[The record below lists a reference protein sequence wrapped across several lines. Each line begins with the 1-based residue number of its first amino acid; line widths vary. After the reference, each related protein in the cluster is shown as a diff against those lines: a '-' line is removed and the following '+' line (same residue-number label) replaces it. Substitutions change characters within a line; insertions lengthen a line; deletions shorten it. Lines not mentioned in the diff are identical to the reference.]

1 MIRTHFSNFSH
12 FPAEHFTKKQI
23 PLPFQTEKMTKKI
36 LIHCVLVALFLMIP
50 VLSSPDFDGS
60 FRLFRVPMMQREF
73 LEMVLIILFFYLNYL
88 FLVPHYFNRKKYFS
102 YVVMI
107 TACYAVCIFAPKLIG
122 YSQVLYPHFPNP
134 HSHKPPPPKNIL
146 IPIDFFRKII
156 PFAFALLS
164 SFYLRLLIQ
173 NREAETQKSRAELL
187 SLKYQLQ
194 PHFLFNILNNIYSLS
209 LLKSDAAPES
219 ILKLSNVMRYVVN
232 EYDKDEVLLKDETAY
247 LEDYIALQLM
257 RTDENLE
264 FDFNKN
270 IGNENLK
277 IAPMILVSFIEN
289 AFKYGFNAEE
299 NSKISINISTSGNTL
314 FFKIKNKIVNHSDME
329 DSSKI
334 GMKNTM
340 EQLNYLYPNRYILD
354 IKNDS
359 EEYSVDLKIDLI
371 S

>member
-1 MIRTHFSNFSH
+1 
-12 FPAEHFTKKQI
+12 
-23 PLPFQTEKMTKKI
+23 MTKKI
-36 LIHCVLVALFLMIP
+36 LIHCVLVSLFLMIP

-60 FRLFRVPMMQREF
+60 FRMLSVPMFQQNF
-73 LEMVLIILFFYLNYL
+73 LEMVFLIIFFYVN
-88 FLVPHYFNRKKYFS
+88 FLVLMPKFFNSRKYFTFAVLVLFC
-102 YVVMI
+102 YLLVI
-107 TACYAVCIFAPKLIG
+107 TVPHFLIG
-122 YSQVLYPHFPNP
+122 AHPPHP
-134 HSHKPPPPKNIL
+134 KPEMRPMHPEMRETNEFL
-146 IPIDFFRKII
+146 FRFMKALL
-156 PFAFALLS
+156 PFGFSLLS
-164 SFYLRLLIQ
+164 SSYLYI
-173 NREAETQKSRAELL
+173 NIKKKEAEMQKNKAELL

-264 FDFNKN
+264 FDFKKN

-277 IAPMILVSFIEN
+277 IAPMILVNFIEN
-289 AFKYGFNAEE
+289 AFKYGFNAEK
-299 NSKISINISTSGNTL
+299 NSKISIDISTSGNTL
-314 FFKIKNKIVNHSDME
+314 FFGIKNKIVNHSDME

-340 EQLNYLYPNRYILD
+340 EQLNYLYPNRYIID
-354 IKNDS
+354 IKDDS

>member
-1 MIRTHFSNFSH
+1 
-12 FPAEHFTKKQI
+12 
-23 PLPFQTEKMTKKI
+23 MTKKI
-36 LIHCVLVALFLMIP
+36 LIHFVLVLLFLMIP

-60 FRLFRVPMMQREF
+60 FGMLSVPQFRRELLKTVLLIVFFYMNF
-73 LEMVLIILFFYLNYL
+73 LVLMPKFYNSRRYFTFAVVALLCYLLIITVPYL
-88 FLVPHYFNRKKYFS
+88 
-102 YVVMI
+102 I
-107 TACYAVCIFAPKLIG
+107 IE
-122 YSQVLYPHFPNP
+122 PNP
-134 HSHKPPPPKNIL
+134 HPRPEAGPDMRPGMRPIHHEIKQNYKFIFRFAKTLLPFGFSLLCSSYLYINI
-146 IPIDFFRKII
+146 KKK
-156 PFAFALLS
+156 
-164 SFYLRLLIQ
+164 
-173 NREAETQKSRAELL
+173 EAEMQKNKAELL

-232 EYDKDEVLLKDETAY
+232 EYNKDEVLLKDETAY

-264 FDFNKN
+264 FNFNKN

-289 AFKYGFNAEE
+289 AFKYGYNAEE
-299 NSKISINISTSGNTL
+299 NSKISIDISTSGNTL
-314 FFKIKNKIVNHSDME
+314 LFRIKNKIVNHSDME

-354 IKNDS
+354 IKEDS

-371 S
+371 P